1 MQISRRQ
8 LPSIFL
14 LASLLIAGLS
24 AAGATP
30 ARASLPLAALVG
42 VGALVLL
49 ASQARLERRFTG
61 WLRFLAA
68 SLVVYL
74 MGWAALTQ
82 VGGS

>member
-8 LPSIFL
+8 LPSIVL
-14 LASLLIAGLS
+14 LVSLLIAGLG
-24 AAGATP
+24 AAGASP
-30 ARASLPLAALVG
+30 ARVSLPFAAIVG

-49 ASQARLERRFTG
+49 ASQARLERRLTG

-68 SLVVYL
+68 SVAVYF

-82 VGGS
+82 VGSL